1 MYKLC
6 IEGTGGPHIR
16 RNVGQGPC
24 SHFYSIAQHSIHC
37 FKEAKSRRHS
47 ERVQLGCLLHD
58 ASESYISDLTRPVK
72 RNMPEYSA
80 IEAKLQGV
88 IYDRFGL
95 SDLSDE
101 ERKQIEDVD
110 DTLLHYEFETL
121 MDFPIFDTPPELATQ
136 HDFSQRD
143 FANVEQEVLAIF
155 NSVYKAR

>member
-1 MYKLC
+1 
-6 IEGTGGPHIR
+6 
-16 RNVGQGPC
+16 
-24 SHFYSIAQHSIHC
+24 
-37 FKEAKSRRHS
+37 
-47 ERVQLGCLLHD
+47 
-58 ASESYISDLTRPVK
+58 
-72 RNMPEYSA
+72 MPEYSV
-80 IEAKLQGV
+80 IDEKLQSI
-88 IYDRFGL
+88 IYYRFGL

-143 FANVEQEVLAIF
+143 FANVEQELLAIF